1 MFIQVTKNS
10 LDALINLK
18 HAVSITAQPYES
30 GYQLVADFPTN
41 WKPFDPLR
49 DTTGRVVILEGPCTE
64 ECANDKLRTLSTERP
79 KRDMV
84 AYTPDNQPV
93 KLNHIVLVIKER
105 HGERVPVIAYYTYGI
120 DRLPPRQVYLCYA
133 DIDNEE
139 TANDVF
145 GMAAISCGAIPLE
158 D

>member
-1 MFIQVTKNS
+1 M
-10 LDALINLK
+10 
-18 HAVSITAQPYES
+18 
-30 GYQLVADFPTN
+30 ADFAAN

-49 DTTGRVVILEGPCTE
+49 DTTGKVVILEGPCTE
-64 ECANDKLRTLSTERP
+64 EYANDKLRTVSTVRP
-79 KRDMV
+79 KRDMF

-105 HGERVPVIAYYTYGI
+105 HGERFPVIAYYTYGI
-120 DRLPPRQVYLCYA
+120 DRLPPRRVYLCYP

-139 TANDVF
+139 RANDVF
-145 GMAAISCGAIPLE
+145 DMAANSCGAVLLE